1 MNVQLLIKEISPEIP
16 VFKGNPGDFTIFTT
30 HQSEC
35 LVSLLHNVIEK
46 HGLSVQV
53 ALQTHVG

>member
-30 HQSEC
+30 PQSEC
-35 LVSLLHNVIEK
+35 LKETWAVRASNT
-46 HGLSVQV
+46 SSPCC
-53 ALQTHVG
+53 